1 MARLEELRISIALLP
16 LLRGEVLVES
26 VTLVRPDILLEVL
39 EDGRANWVLADA
51 PPADAASPVTPSDS
65 GSSAA
70 TQPIRIDSFLIEGGR
85 VRYRDARSGA
95 AETLEGLNAEL
106 AAGSLVGPFAA
117 TGTAVYR
124 GVPLPFDMTPGQIGR
139 ASGRERGCPN
149 G

>member
-51 PPADAASPVTPSDS
+51 PPADAASPVTHSDS

-70 TQPIRIDSFLIEGGR
+70 TQPLRTDSF
-85 VRYRDARSGA
+85 
-95 AETLEGLNAEL
+95 
-106 AAGSLVGPFAA
+106 
-117 TGTAVYR
+117 
-124 GVPLPFDMTPGQIGR
+124 QIGR
-139 ASGRERGCPN
+139 VSCRESVCPYVQISVVA
-149 G
+149 GVFKKIERTS